1 MCSLLEYVFVLLA
14 AATGFVPVGV
24 DPDFTGSWK
33 FQPDRSAIASLPRAP
48 ARAMSIEQQGEGYRC
63 SLEIREHDP
72 PALWHAS
79 TDGKDSRDRFEDG
92 TTNTR
97 AKWEGAAL
105 LINTIVNGRSRS
117 YTRMDRWTL
126 SRDGKTL
133 IVQRSV
139 VDLNGEVESR
149 LVYERQ

>member
-1 MCSLLEYVFVLLA
+1 MCSILEYVIVLLA
-14 AATGFVPVGV
+14 AATGLVPAGA
-24 DPDFTGSWK
+24 DPDFSGSWNL
-33 FQPDRSAIASLPRAP
+33 QPDRSAISSLPRAP
-48 ARAMSIEQQGEGYRC
+48 ARVMNIEQQGEGYRC

-79 TDGKDSRDRFEDG
+79 TNGKDSRDPFEDG

-117 YTRMDRWTL
+117 YTRMDRWKL
-126 SRDGKTL
+126 SRDRKTL
-133 IVQRSV
+133 MVQRNV